1 MFDICH
7 AQFHSIIAG
16 RAIKSE
22 YLSIGTLLTTAGIAA
37 VSLSG
42 GSKKEAAPT
51 GQAAPV
57 SAVKEQEKFGSRW
70 VILFSRFLL
79 NLEQS

>member
-1 MFDICH
+1 M
-7 AQFHSIIAG
+7 IAG

-51 GQAAPV
+51 SHAAPV
-57 SAVKEQEKFGSRW
+57 SAVKEQEKFGSRC
-70 VILFSRFLL
+70 VIPSEIGAVVMLMFLFICSEEEEL
-79 NLEQS
+79 